1 MGYRWLASQAN
12 EEDWLRSHILCVKF
26 QQSGPGEVGGTDRIT
41 DWKAGPGQTQE
52 EWQRCPELP
61 HCLPEPPHPG
71 YM

>member
-41 DWKAGPGQTQE
+41 DWKAGPGQIQ
-52 EWQRCPELP
+52 
-61 HCLPEPPHPG
+61 
-71 YM
+71 